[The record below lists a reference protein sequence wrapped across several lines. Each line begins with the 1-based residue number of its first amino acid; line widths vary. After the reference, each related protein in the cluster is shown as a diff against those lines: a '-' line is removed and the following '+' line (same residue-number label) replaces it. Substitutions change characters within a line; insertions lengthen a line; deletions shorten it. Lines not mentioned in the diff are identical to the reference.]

1 MCAYSSFFLQA
12 KSCLHVYTHPA
23 FALFYIVDQLMN
35 FLCFIHFIFLS
46 NCVVFNSALT
56 LIRLRILKKL
66 SLCFRYTRSIFV
78 HMNKLLLLLVEEEEE
93 EVVVVVVVVVVE
105 VVVVVVVVVAVVVV
119 VVDVVVVQV
128 VVVVVVVVVV
138 AALVVI
144 VVVVIIVVAVVVA
157 VVLSN

>member
-66 SLCFRYTRSIFV
+66 SLCFRYTSSIFV
-78 HMNKLLLLLVEEEEE
+78 HMNKLLLL
-93 EVVVVVVVVVVE
+93 
-105 VVVVVVVVVAVVVV
+105 VVAVVVV
-119 VVDVVVVQV
+119 VV
-128 VVVVVVVVVV
+128 
-138 AALVVI
+138 
-144 VVVVIIVVAVVVA
+144 
-157 VVLSN
+157 VVLFALLLVYL